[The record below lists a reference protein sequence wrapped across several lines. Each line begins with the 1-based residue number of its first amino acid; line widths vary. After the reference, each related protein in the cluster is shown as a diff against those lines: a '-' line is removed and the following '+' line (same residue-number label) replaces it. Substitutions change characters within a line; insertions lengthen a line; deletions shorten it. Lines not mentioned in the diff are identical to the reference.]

1 VPRDAVL
8 LVGLW
13 YVDVE
18 DSLSIMFI
26 EQIMHDCGIPL
37 IGGGV
42 DQPVDPSTSSIIFQ
56 CSDLEA
62 FISRKPL
69 VLEEL
74 SLSSISYT
82 VDDPFFSSSRLNS
95 THFHIRKHRVQ

>member
-1 VPRDAVL
+1 
-8 LVGLW
+8 
-13 YVDVE
+13 
-18 DSLSIMFI
+18 MFI
-26 EQIMHDCGIPL
+26 EKIMHDCGIPL

-42 DQPVDPSTSSIIFQ
+42 DQLVDPSTSSIIFQ

-82 VDDPFFSSSRLNS
+82 VDDPFLVVQGRIQHPSTLANTMSNRLPWG
-95 THFHIRKHRVQ
+95 